1 MHVIKRFTCGSE
13 LGDDN
18 IENWEKEESVGG
30 QQDQH
35 RGYVDPVQ
43 GGVSF
48 VHKRATINLKN
59 SKLISVSST

>member
-1 MHVIKRFTCGSE
+1 MHVIKWVTCGSK

-30 QQDQH
+30 QQDQD

-48 VHKRATINLKN
+48 VHKRATINLIIQN
-59 SKLISVSST
+59 